1 MQLPALGEE
10 PSKEW
15 MDEFKKLPL
24 GERLD
29 LTVQLAQ
36 RLGDIVSKTFPEAAA
51 SVAQASPVPA
61 SERFNHNVD
70 AMVAAGD
77 EQAAELFNVAMRLD
91 PEGTL
96 DRAEQDLASDTDSA
110 LQAQTLLQQM
120 KNKETPQ

>member
-1 MQLPALGEE
+1 MELPPLGEA
-10 PSKEW
+10 PGKEW
-15 MDEFKKLPL
+15 LDEFKKLPL
-24 GERLD
+24 HQRLD

-61 SERFNHNVD
+61 SVRFNHNVD

-77 EQAAELFNVAMRLD
+77 EQAAEMFDIAMRLD

-96 DRAEQDLASDTDSA
+96 DSAETGLATDTASA
-110 LQAQTLLQQM
+110 LQTQLLIKQV
-120 KNKETPQ
+120 KSKGTPQ

>member
-1 MQLPALGEE
+1 MELPALGEE

-15 MDEFKKLPL
+15 LDEFKKLPL
-24 GERLD
+24 RERLD

-51 SVAQASPVPA
+51 AVAQANPVPA
-61 SERFNHNVD
+61 SVRFNHNVD

-77 EQAAELFNVAMRLD
+77 EQAAELFNVAMKLD

-96 DRAEQDLASDTDSA
+96 DGAEPGLATDTASA
-110 LQAQTLLQQM
+110 LQTQLLLQQM
-120 KNKETPQ
+120 TNKGTPQ

>member
-1 MQLPALGEE
+1 MELPALGEE

-24 GERLD
+24 RERLD

-51 SVAQASPVPA
+51 AVAQANPVPA
-61 SERFNHNVD
+61 SECFNHDVD

-77 EQAAELFNVAMRLD
+77 EQAAELFNVAMNLD

-96 DRAEQDLASDTDSA
+96 DGAEKGLAADTASA
-110 LQAQTLLQQM
+110 LQTELLLQQM
-120 KNKETPQ
+120 KNKGTPQ